1 MFEELDTLYNAAPHQ
16 MRPCMMRHSHDA
28 AHESR
33 SLINY
38 QAGASPMRRSVDEV
52 AAEKLLEAS
61 LISLEAIGRQRASGV
76 SRALSADSSQSGS
89 HPNESYLLGAIWLG
103 RNMMMVAEEL
113 ADSLDLFRN
122 KQLVEVAAAAQDAD
136 AKRSA
141 HRLNLLAAAGITEAV
156 ALANTSKSR
165 ARQIFQV
172 RYQPS
177 FLADSSSC
185 YTRLLT
191 SICLSHLQ
199 LLSAIQPGDKA
210 SLEVLQRILPIDS
223 AIHQAAHT
231 ESPRSLRRH
240 NAPPVPY

>member
-1 MFEELDTLYNAAPHQ
+1 MSSSGMFASGNFGG
-16 MRPCMMRHSHDA
+16 DA
-28 AHESR
+28 EGGSMQQLLANPYGS
-33 SLINY
+33 
-38 QAGASPMRRSVDEV
+38 ASPMRRSVDDV

-76 SRALSADSSQSGS
+76 HRAVNHGAGGGS
-89 HPNESYLLGAIWLG
+89 DMGQHPNESYLNGAIWLG

-172 RYQPS
+172 SY
-177 FLADSSSC
+177 C
-185 YTRLLT
+185 VWG
-191 SICLSHLQ
+191 CL
-199 LLSAIQPGDKA
+199 
-210 SLEVLQRILPIDS
+210 
-223 AIHQAAHT
+223 
-231 ESPRSLRRH
+231 
-240 NAPPVPY
+240 